1 MIKYKY
7 MISNAG
13 YVKAYF
19 KKLGFVSEYADI
31 YLALYRYGEQTIS
44 ELARNSKVER
54 TKIYRLT
61 DELKSANLIETVVR
75 YKRTIYKAAPI
86 SNLHITIAQREQDLK
101 VLQNELKNISS
112 ILEAEGLESPVT
124 RVQFY
129 KGYEGVKQMFWN
141 ETRSKSE
148 VLCIL
153 SENMQSKTKA
163 TFFERWASRCNDLDL
178 KFRGVVG
185 DGFIKTQ
192 QEWQK
197 RNVKEKLSN
206 WQARYVPDDVFLIT
220 HSTVIYNDVVAYYS
234 WRDGE
239 IFGVEIYNQDIA
251 NAQKAFFEMLWQ
263 KAN

>member
-1 MIKYKY
+1 MVTDT
-7 MISNAG
+7 S

-19 KKLGFVSEYADI
+19 KKIGFVPEIASI

-44 ELARNSKVER
+44 ELARNSGVER

-61 DELKSANLIETVVR
+61 EELKSTNLIEIVVQ
-75 YKRTIYKAAPI
+75 YKHMIYRAAPI
-86 SNLHITIAQREQDLK
+86 SNLQITIMQREQDLK
-101 VLQNELKNISS
+101 VLQNELKNISN
-112 ILEAEGLESPVT
+112 ILEVKSLESAVS

-129 KGYEGVKQMFWN
+129 KGFEGVKQMFWN
-141 ETRSKSE
+141 ETYSKSE

-163 TFFERWASRCNDLDL
+163 TFFERWARKCNDLDI
-178 KFRGVVG
+178 KFRGIVG
-185 DGFIKTQ
+185 DNFAKTQ

-197 RNVKEKLSN
+197 RNVKEKLKN
-206 WQARYVPDDVFLIT
+206 WQERYVSDDIFAIT
-220 HSTVIYNDVVAYYS
+220 HSTIIYNDIVAYYS

-239 IFGVEIYNQDIA
+239 IFGIEIYNQDIA

-263 KAN
+263 KLT